1 MPARRWP
8 RSRTE
13 RPSPATDCDA
23 MLTKIVALFLVF
35 VAVLGMFGKLRLLIP
50 KQLQRTAKCEAC
62 GAPKVGKGPC
72 PCGKG

>member
-1 MPARRWP
+1 
-8 RSRTE
+8 
-13 RPSPATDCDA
+13 